1 MGNVA
6 RKAGWVLLGIVG
18 SIAIVA
24 VWLMTITL
32 QVPVKI
38 RSGYGVH
45 TNQWDEGYVGATGTW
60 VIDNDRQA
68 FPVQYT
74 ELTCFLPDKQC
85 RSATGEIVF
94 GDTLSV
100 STERYDI
107 VRWTA
112 DTIIFTTASAM
123 CVDYTYTI
131 SRANQRVVGTR
142 SPKKNRDS
150 LCTTGAETLQL
161 SLTDGFKVTQQ
172 LESEAS
178 ARTQPF
184 MWAALVVLWIFI
196 GFRIFRKKAKNSLV
210 LGPA

>member
-6 RKAGWVLLGIVG
+6 RKAGWVLFGLVG

-24 VWLMTITL
+24 IWLMSMSL
-32 QVPVKI
+32 HVPVKI

-45 TNQWDEGYVGATGTW
+45 TNQWDQGYINATGTW
-60 VIDNDRQA
+60 VIENDRQA

-74 ELTCFLPDKQC
+74 DLTCYLPDKQC

-94 GDTLSV
+94 SDTLSV
-100 STERYDI
+100 STELYDI

-112 DTIIFTTASAM
+112 DTIIFTTTSAM

-131 SRANQRVVGTR
+131 SRTNQRVVGTR
-142 SPKKNRDS
+142 SPKKNRDPI
-150 LCTTGAETLQL
+150 CVGGADTLQL
-161 SLTDGFKVTQQ
+161 SLSDGSKVTQQ

-178 ARTQPF
+178 AKTQPF
-184 MWAALVVLWIFI
+184 MWAALVVLWIFV
-196 GFRIFRKKAKNSLV
+196 GFRVFRRKPSPALV
-210 LGPA
+210 AGLG